1 LFEFWFFDF
10 WRTCRFIFFSYNQS
24 QTTNQSHN
32 IAKGQK
38 WFQYGSLLFS
48 DSIFMMLKRQNLF
61 AAVTVVS
68 LLLLS
73 IFYIYTKQNATAD
86 SNSISD
92 FQSNTLSS
100 ANKENEKIIMGAMGN
115 QTERYE
121 DIRWIDASVL
131 NYHRAE
137 LGRATWKVSILKRC
151 KLKSTTKLNSHLFF
165 NSFFIQWWQDI
176 PRNQSQK
183 IASLFM
189 ISCICFLRYTLVE
202 NGK

>member
-1 LFEFWFFDF
+1 
-10 WRTCRFIFFSYNQS
+10 
-24 QTTNQSHN
+24 
-32 IAKGQK
+32 
-38 WFQYGSLLFS
+38 
-48 DSIFMMLKRQNLF
+48 MMLKRQNLF

-121 DIRWIDASVL
+121 DIR
-131 NYHRAE
+131 
-137 LGRATWKVSILKRC
+137 
-151 KLKSTTKLNSHLFF
+151 
-165 NSFFIQWWQDI
+165 
-176 PRNQSQK
+176 
-183 IASLFM
+183 
-189 ISCICFLRYTLVE
+189 
-202 NGK
+202 